1 MFFRLFKVAKPDFQ
15 TKAYTENKIN
25 KRGVA
30 LADSERAIGT
40 RFYPRHLWETAGVL
54 LRNCSQF
61 KLQCKGFVFQNCL
74 ANLFSAFMMKFC
86 NRMYR

>member
-54 LRNCSQF
+54 LRNCVVSLNCNVRDLFF
-61 KLQCKGFVFQNCL
+61 KIVWQTCFLHL
-74 ANLFSAFMMKFC
+74 
-86 NRMYR
+86 